1 MSYYDSDYEEPLLE
15 LEIDVPE
22 LENHENTENLNLQNL
37 NLQNSKLCCRK
48 ISQKKLARLNLTI
61 GIIWDALFI
70 AFLVWLSATYL
81 DPDQYECQVFMI
93 VSFSIKS
100 LQLLFG
106 LIAVFE
112 SSFHN
117 QVSDPGN
124 NKSWR
129 FYLPYLVSQT
139 IACLILTVSIIAVGV
154 LWNKIEQY
162 AQAMTQGSVDEIM
175 VDMSLCIF
183 VLLIWK
189 ICNWCSLYTV
199 SEYCHSL
206 RRGGSDSGVSDE
218 VSSETDELNR

>member
-22 LENHENTENLNLQNL
+22 LENHENTENS

-61 GIIWDALFI
+61 GILWDALFI

-100 LQLLFG
+100 LQLLSG
-106 LIAVFE
+106 LIAVFG

-206 RRGGSDSGVSDE
+206 RRGGRDSGVSDE
-218 VSSETDELNR
+218 VSTETDELNR